1 MDQPGDGDSPEPR
14 RDNVVSRLP
23 WRYSPPGRRQLA
35 AMATARLRSSGVTS
49 GTRSAAVGT
58 GGGRGTG
65 RPDGCDVD
73 DHIRLAVREESAAN
87 LGRAGG
93 KLKAAR
99 VICCF
104 GSGTRA
110 LGVCRAA

>member
-49 GTRSAAVGT
+49 GTRSAAVG
-58 GGGRGTG
+58 
-65 RPDGCDVD
+65 
-73 DHIRLAVREESAAN
+73 
-87 LGRAGG
+87 
-93 KLKAAR
+93 
-99 VICCF
+99 
-104 GSGTRA
+104 
-110 LGVCRAA
+110 